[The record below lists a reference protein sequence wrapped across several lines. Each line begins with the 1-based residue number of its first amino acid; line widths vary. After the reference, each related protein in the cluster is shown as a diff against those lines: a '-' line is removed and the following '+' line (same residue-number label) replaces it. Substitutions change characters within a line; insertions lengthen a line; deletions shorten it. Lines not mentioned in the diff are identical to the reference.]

1 MIFTTGLF
9 VYHTNLIVKNNTTNE
24 ELKSYYKNPIGNP
37 HTRTTSKNCH
47 QALFAINS
55 EPSFLGEVRRNKL
68 AKEDRKKLVY
78 I

>member
-37 HTRTTSKNCH
+37 HSRTAFKNCH

-55 EPSFLGEVRRNKL
+55 DPSFMGEVRMSKM
-68 AKEDRKKLVY
+68 AKEGRKKMVY
-78 I
+78 K